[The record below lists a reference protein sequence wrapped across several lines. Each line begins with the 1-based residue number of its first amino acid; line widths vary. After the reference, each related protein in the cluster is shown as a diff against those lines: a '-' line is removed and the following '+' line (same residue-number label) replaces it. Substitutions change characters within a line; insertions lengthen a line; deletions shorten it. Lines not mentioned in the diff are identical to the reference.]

1 MKEEYELSYRRG
13 WVKLNTNY
21 LLALDETFL
30 HAFFSNF
37 YPISIT
43 EDTYEDFTP
52 MRKFYGVSPFFEKL
66 GEDERVPE
74 YEVILTSKHRGLN
87 IDFKKK

>member
-13 WVKLNTNY
+13 WIKLNTNY
-21 LLALDETFL
+21 LLTFDERFL
-30 HAFFSNF
+30 HALFSNF

-43 EDTYEDFTP
+43 EDIYEDFTP

-74 YEVILTSKHRGLN
+74 YEVILTSKEKGLN